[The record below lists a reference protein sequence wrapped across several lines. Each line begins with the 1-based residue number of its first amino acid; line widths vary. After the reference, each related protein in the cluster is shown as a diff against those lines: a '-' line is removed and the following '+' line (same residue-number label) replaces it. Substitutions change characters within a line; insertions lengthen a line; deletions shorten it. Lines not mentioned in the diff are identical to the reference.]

1 MPDWTYHPLRGIAA
15 ALLGVRRSQRAA
27 LRTLA
32 AIGSMPGGGRLIAQ
46 GFGHRHP
53 PQEHAGTVL
62 GVAVTTRLGAA
73 VPPGVARDAV
83 RALPPLGAGLIEVSS
98 VGLADVPAV
107 REAAVGR
114 RVPLVV
120 HAVGPDASAVV
131 TALSP
136 YVDAIRTEPDPN
148 VVHLTSASV
157 ADAASALA
165 EPATAVLA
173 TPAVLVRAGPGW
185 FARVTEAATPTDP
198 EPPERGVGLDPRRW
212 PAWWWG
218 LLVGIAMICIGLA
231 SVAITL
237 GPVLLW
243 YDRDYL
249 GMGVDQLHAVNH
261 HLVHFLQHDRIT
273 MAATAVTIG
282 ILYIGLAAGG
292 MRRGWPWAREAYLIS
307 GWIGFPTL
315 FYFLGF
321 GYVEPLHTAAT
332 AVLFPM
338 FLAATRRGPI
348 RPRWILQPEGP
359 ERERRRALVGQLL
372 LVVTGIGLFA
382 GGVAVSVV
390 GVTGVFVSS
399 DLDFLQTG
407 REALQAANPLLL
419 SFIAHDRA
427 GFGGALIAAATAIT
441 LLSAWGWRRG
451 ESWVWWSLAGA
462 AITGFLPAVVVHG
475 TIHYTDFG
483 HLLPVYIGIGL
494 TVTALI
500 LARPYLCAIP
510 VRHSTYGEDHGR
522 HPTATDRRCD
532 RDDPDPWHRQHVR
545 ADDRRHGRCQSGSG
559 LLPLRQR
566 ERADQ
571 GGLPGGHPSPGRG
584 IPGPAG
590 RGHQPP

>member
-1 MPDWTYHPLRGIAA
+1 MPDWTYQPLRGIAA
-15 ALLGVRRSQRAA
+15 TLLGVRRSQRAA

-32 AIGSMPGGGRLIAQ
+32 TIGSMPGGGRLIAQ

-53 PQEHAGTVL
+53 PPEHAGSVA
-62 GVAVTTRLGAA
+62 GVAVTTRLGAV

-83 RALPPLGAGLIEVSS
+83 RALPPLGAGLIEVAP
-98 VGLADVPAV
+98 VGLADVPVV
-107 REAAVGR
+107 REAAAGR
-114 RVPLVV
+114 RVPMVV
-120 HAVGPDASAVV
+120 HAVGPDIPAVV
-131 TALSP
+131 IALSP
-136 YVDAIRTEPDPN
+136 YVDAIFTEPDPN
-148 VVHLTSASV
+148 VVHVTSVSV
-157 ADAASALA
+157 ADAADALA
-165 EPATAVLA
+165 DRSTTVLA
-173 TPAVLVRAGPGW
+173 TPAVLVQAGPGW
-185 FARVTEAATPTDP
+185 FARVTEAATPTHP
-198 EPPERGVGLDPRRW
+198 APTVRGVGLDPRRW

-218 LLVGIAMICIGLA
+218 LLVGVGMICVGLG

-249 GMGVDQLHAVNH
+249 GMGVDQLYAVNH
-261 HLVHFLQHDRIT
+261 HLVHFLQHDRIA
-273 MAATAVTIG
+273 MAGTAVTIG
-282 ILYIGLAAGG
+282 VLYVGLAAGG
-292 MRRGWPWAREAYLIS
+292 IRRGWPWAREAYLIS

-338 FLAATRRGPI
+338 FLAAIRRGPI
-348 RPRWILQPEGP
+348 RPRWILHPEGP

-372 LVVTGIGLFA
+372 LVVTGTGLFA

-390 GVTGVFVSS
+390 GVTGVFVFS

-407 REALQAANPLLL
+407 RDALQAANPRLL

-462 AITGFLPAVVVHG
+462 AIAGFLPAIAVHT

-483 HLLPVYIGIGL
+483 HLAPVYIGIGL
-494 TVTALI
+494 TLTALI
-500 LARPYLCAIP
+500 LSRPYLCA
-510 VRHSTYGEDHGR
+510 H
-522 HPTATDRRCD
+522 
-532 RDDPDPWHRQHVR
+532 
-545 ADDRRHGRCQSGSG
+545 
-559 LLPLRQR
+559 
-566 ERADQ
+566 
-571 GGLPGGHPSPGRG
+571 PGRV
-584 IPGPAG
+584 
-590 RGHQPP
+590 RKSEHLR